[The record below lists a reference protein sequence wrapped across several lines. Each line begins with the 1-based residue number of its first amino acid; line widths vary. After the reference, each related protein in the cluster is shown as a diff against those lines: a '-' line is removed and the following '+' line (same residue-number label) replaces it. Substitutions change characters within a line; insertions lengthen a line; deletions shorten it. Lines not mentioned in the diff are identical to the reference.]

1 MPRSMRINGD
11 MKLAP
16 PLLVSLLLAFLLSR
30 GGIFTAAAVVALA
43 MLAYAVHAAGRMLLE
58 MTGDRNAGTPAQ
70 WAMGTAAACYAV
82 LALTA
87 ALPVTAAS
95 AAAVVAAI
103 VVAADISRARRTPS
117 AQPDARAL
125 VGFALCVA
133 FTAAWCAGPAGA
145 YETLR
150 AQGVL
155 PVWIDYFFQGG
166 MLSQYGDARALGRQS
181 IYLADHPASFY
192 HTASYALGAAL
203 AGGLGQPGLALASAA
218 WMPLGFLAMLAGAY
232 ALGARLAGDA
242 GGIAALLALA
252 ALPDPSNYG
261 LRNGYFSLHWNL
273 MAHPGATYALGA
285 AFLSLAL
292 LDRWSAE
299 RARAALVAS
308 ALLAASTLLFRAHI
322 FLVFVPAWI
331 ATATVCSVRH
341 PRRRLAA
348 WLMVALIAAGTAAA
362 DLALTN
368 LAESGRYWRFAER
381 ALHQFLIRVH
391 MGVEPTAYP
400 QAYADFAEF
409 EPAVYA
415 LMLGLGLV
423 VIAAFGLFVLLFPAA
438 LLLAREARVLKP
450 IDAFCGFLFLV
461 WLLLVFVA
469 RIPWHGDPTDLIHRP
484 LVLLYPAFA
493 LWSFCLI
500 LRLFSGSRRPWPA
513 LLAGSLLALPLVVV
527 SADGMARPKFA
538 WGEREV
544 ATRVPPGLVE
554 AAAYLRARAAAG
566 DIFVVA
572 GLTAAGSTFDT
583 PTQLCSL
590 SGIPSY
596 LSRPGFE
603 MNKDAARKKV
613 VAQRLAA
620 LREIDRQTDHGA
632 AMRSLQALKVQWYVV
647 TGDAGPRW
655 DPGRGRAA
663 FKAGTVALYRTP

>member
-1 MPRSMRINGD
+1 

-16 PLLVSLLLAFLLSR
+16 PLLASLLLVFLLSR
-30 GGIFTAAAVVALA
+30 GGILTAAAAAALA
-43 MLAYAVHAAGRMLLE
+43 LLAYAVHATGRLLLE
-58 MTGDRNAGTPAQ
+58 MAGDRNAGTPAQ

-87 ALPVTAAS
+87 ALPVTAAG
-95 AAAVVAAI
+95 AALVVAAI
-103 VVAADISRARRTPS
+103 VIAADIALARRTPRV
-117 AQPDARAL
+117 QPDMRAL
-125 VGFALCVA
+125 VGFALCVVL
-133 FTAAWCAGPAGA
+133 TAAWCAVPAGA

-150 AQGVL
+150 AQGML
-155 PVWIDYFFQGG
+155 PVWIDYYFQGG

-192 HTASYALGAAL
+192 HTASYGLGAAL
-203 AGGLGQPGLALASAA
+203 AGALDQPGLALASAA

-232 ALGARLAGDA
+232 ALGARLAGAA

-261 LRNGYFSLHWNL
+261 LRNGYFSFHWNL

-292 LDRWSAE
+292 LERWSAE

-308 ALLAASTLLFRAHI
+308 ALLAACTLLFRAHI

-331 ATATVCSVRH
+331 ATAAVCSARD
-341 PRRRLAA
+341 PRARRRAA
-348 WLMVALIAAGTAAA
+348 WLMVLLIAAGAAA
-362 DLALTN
+362 ANVALTY
-368 LAESGRYWRFAER
+368 LAESGYWRFGER
-381 ALHQFLIRVH
+381 ALHEFLIRVH

-400 QAYADFAEF
+400 QAYEDFVIF
-409 EPAVYA
+409 ESTAYA
-415 LMLGLGLV
+415 LTLGIGLV
-423 VIAAFGLFVLLFPAA
+423 LLAAFGLFVLLFPGA

-461 WLLLVFVA
+461 WLPLVFLAPV
-469 RIPWHGDPTDLIHRP
+469 PWHGDPTDLIHRP
-484 LVLLYPAFA
+484 LVLLYSAFA
-493 LWSFCLI
+493 LWTFCLV
-500 LRLFSGSRRPWPA
+500 LRPFAGKRWPWRA
-513 LLAGSLLALPLVVV
+513 LLAASLLALPLVFAG
-527 SADGMARPKFA
+527 ADGMARPKFS

-554 AAAYLRARAAAG
+554 AAAYLRAQAAAG

-572 GLTAAGSTFDT
+572 GLTADDLTFDT
-583 PTQLCSL
+583 PTKLCSL
-590 SGIPSY
+590 SGMPSY

-603 MNKDAARKKV
+603 MTKDAARREV

-620 LREIDRQTDHGA
+620 MQEIDRQTDYGA

-647 TGDAGPRW
+647 ASDAGPRW

-663 FKAGTVALYRTP
+663 FRAGTVALYRTP

>member
-1 MPRSMRINGD
+1 
-11 MKLAP
+11 MKLLP
-16 PLLVSLLLAFLLSR
+16 PLLASALLAFLLSR
-30 GGIFTAAAVVALA
+30 GGIFTAAAVVAVA

-58 MTGDRNAGTPAQ
+58 TAGDTKAGTPAQ

-82 LALTA
+82 LALTTA
-87 ALPVTAAS
+87 FPVTAAG
-95 AAAVVAAI
+95 AAAVLAAI
-103 VVAADISRARRTPS
+103 VVSADISRARRALS
-117 AQPDARAL
+117 ARPDARAL

-181 IYLADHPASFY
+181 IYLADHPAALY

-308 ALLAASTLLFRAHI
+308 ALLAASTLLFRAHV
-322 FLVFVPAWI
+322 FLVFFPAWV
-331 ATATVCSVRH
+331 ATAAVCSARH
-341 PRRRLAA
+341 PRSRRLAA
-348 WLMVALIAAGTAAA
+348 WLMVALIAAAAA
-362 DLALTN
+362 AAGLALTH
-368 LAESGRYWRFAER
+368 LTESGGYWRFGER

-400 QAYADFAEF
+400 HAYADFVDF
-409 EPAVYA
+409 EPGVYA
-415 LMLGLGLV
+415 LTLGIGLV
-423 VIAAFGLFVLLFPAA
+423 VIAAFGVFVLLLPAA

-450 IDAFCGFLFLV
+450 IDAFCGFLFLG

-469 RIPWHGDPTDLIHRP
+469 PIPWHGDPTDLMHRP
-484 LVLLYPAFA
+484 LVLLYAAFA

-538 WGEREV
+538 WGEREI
-544 ATRVPPGLVE
+544 ATRVPAGLVE

-572 GLTAAGSTFDT
+572 GLTAADSTFDT
-583 PTQLCSL
+583 PTKLCSL
-590 SGIPSY
+590 SGMPSY

-603 MNKDAARKKV
+603 MNKDAARRKV
-613 VAQRLAA
+613 VAARLAA
-620 LREIDRQTDHGA
+620 LQQIDRQTDHGA
-632 AMRSLQALKVQWYVV
+632 AMRSLQALRVQWYVV
-647 TGDAGPRW
+647 AGGAGPRW